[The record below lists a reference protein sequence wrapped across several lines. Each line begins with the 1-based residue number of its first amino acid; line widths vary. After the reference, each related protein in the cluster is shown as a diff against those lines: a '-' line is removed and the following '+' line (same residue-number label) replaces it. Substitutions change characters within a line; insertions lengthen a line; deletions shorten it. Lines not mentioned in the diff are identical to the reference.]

1 MNNKFNNDLNNG
13 DNNGDTNISNSDNL
27 NTIGNE
33 QDNNKEQ
40 TNNYKT
46 IDSFEDL
53 EIDQDIIRGVFSY
66 GFERPSKIQ
75 SKAILP
81 VIDGRD
87 VIAQAQSGTGKT
99 ATFCIGT
106 LSRIEKEINAIQ
118 ALVLVHTREMAL
130 QINNVFNQIGKYMN
144 IKISICV
151 KGVNIR
157 DNINDLLGKNKENL
171 VPKIVIGTPGRVID
185 MMNKS
190 ALKTDKLK
198 IVVMDEADELLS
210 EGFIEQIKNIVKSI
224 PKTTQLALFSAT
236 MNNDF
241 FEITKKFMN
250 EPLHILVKNDELT
263 LEGIRQ
269 FYIDI
274 QKNEYKY
281 ETLCDLY
288 GVLIINQSIIYCNS
302 QRIVE
307 NLSRRMTQNNFTVS
321 FMHGNMTPLE
331 RENTMSDFRNGKNK
345 VLITTDL
352 LGRGIDIQQISVVI
366 NYDVPSKIENYIH
379 RIGRSGRYGR
389 KGVAIN
395 FMTNY
400 DRNRIQNIEKYYSTY
415 VEEMPANINDLINQ

>member
-13 DNNGDTNISNSDNL
+13 DNSEGTYVSNLDNL
-27 NTIGNE
+27 NTTEDNE
-33 QDNNKEQ
+33 DNNTEQ
-40 TNNYKT
+40 KNNYKT

-106 LSRIEKEINAIQ
+106 LSRIEKELNAIQ

-144 IKISICV
+144 IKISLCI

-250 EPLHILVKNDELT
+250 EPLHILVKNEELT

-288 GVLIINQSIIYCNS
+288 GVLVINQSIIYCNS

-366 NYDVPSKIENYIH
+366 NYDVPAKIENYIH

-415 VEEMPANINDLINQ
+415 IEEMPADINDLIN

>member
-13 DNNGDTNISNSDNL
+13 DDNGDTNISNSDNL

>member
-13 DNNGDTNISNSDNL
+13 DDNGDTNISNSDNL

-144 IKISICV
+144 IKISICI